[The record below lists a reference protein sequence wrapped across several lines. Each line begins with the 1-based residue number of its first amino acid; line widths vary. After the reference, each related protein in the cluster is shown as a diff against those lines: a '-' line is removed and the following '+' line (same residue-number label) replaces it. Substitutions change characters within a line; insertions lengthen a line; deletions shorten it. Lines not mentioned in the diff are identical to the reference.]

1 MKVLEVKNNLVK
13 ISNENGSRLI
23 LGGFIVIEDEKTPYV
38 GQIVSLK
45 ADNGISYAIAKLI
58 FTFNNE
64 GIVKNY
70 DGTIPALEAE
80 VSRLDPSDLLEI
92 LPTETPVKLGKLAQQ
107 DFTLNVDISLLQ
119 NNLLICS
126 DSAKN
131 TSTIVLNFAKQLEN
145 NAESCVIF
153 DIDGKYKDEKRF
165 VFGENFK
172 MPLNFDS
179 INFIYAN
186 DLNDIDAT
194 SKAVIQDIFLEVQE
208 YTRSIPDKF
217 IPFDTFINVVEQQY
231 AESNIPEL
239 ALLKNKLLRYREE
252 KVFAQSKYEITSLKE
267 YIKDNYTVILD
278 ISMADAK
285 LQKEIITYVYSVLDE
300 MGAPITTFVK
310 FNDENS
316 DKKLIRTILNES
328 SVYTN
333 VICNHN
339 YKFVYELKEQADNLI
354 LFIPETT
361 RHDFPAYNTFLNKL
375 NHDEFIVWGKATQRI
390 PLIVELSELVI
401 KMDEPIKITM
411 EEPAQIEELPE
422 QEEIEEAQ
430 ETEEIEKIQ
439 ETVESTSEA
448 NKEQQDEPAKESV
461 VIAPL
466 PAPVEDFTQNEDTY
480 TDLSDDIE
488 RIQPE
493 DEDYSAIQE
502 APQTVE
508 DLSEEDDFDK
518 ELDDSIEESLVPTQ
532 DEEALTNNFF
542 TEDKLQDESEVEAV
556 QDVVNEE
563 LQNNEFIPQT
573 RTHVVRDASSKL
585 DIAGVIEEEVP
596 NVITEHRIQV
606 ATPEEIETDM
616 PLPKE
621 VILEEESYTEDDN
634 SNIIEEFQPEETYEE
649 EDEFTENEVYMTSEP
664 SLQVDE
670 SLLDNENMTIEEE
683 TFVEEDEALTLPDPT
698 IDERI
703 EEDLPEVEALFEEL
717 PPDEEV
723 TPYENTM
730 IQEPAQL
737 MPDANDELIEQ
748 VAREVDETFIYNKIE
763 EDNLLNEDSLTE
775 DDLNFIDD
783 ITLNDNE
790 TLEEDEYSNVDELE
804 QIQTGAKAQNSQE
817 ELPIY
822 PAQTPVSNQTFEP
835 GDHVAHPKYGEGIV
849 EKMVRTG
856 KDKVLCSINFANH
869 GRRLLD
875 PAISE
880 ISLL

>member
-1 MKVLEVKNNLVK
+1 
-13 ISNENGSRLI
+13 
-23 LGGFIVIEDEKTPYV
+23 
-38 GQIVSLK
+38 
-45 ADNGISYAIAKLI
+45 
-58 FTFNNE
+58 
-64 GIVKNY
+64 
-70 DGTIPALEAE
+70 PALEAE

-153 DIDGKYKDEKRF
+153 NIDGKYKDEKRF

>member
-58 FTFNNE
+58 FTFNDE

-333 VICNHN
+333 IICNHN

-401 KMDEPIKITM
+401 KMDEPIKIIM
-411 EEPAQIEELPE
+411 EEPAQTEELPE

-430 ETEEIEKIQ
+430 ETDEIEKIQ

-448 NKEQQDEPAKESV
+448 NEEPQEEPAKESI

-488 RIQPE
+488 RIQSE

-606 ATPEEIETDM
+606 GTPEEIETDM

-649 EDEFTENEVYMTSEP
+649 EDEFNENEVYMTSEP

-670 SLLDNENMTIEEE
+670 SLLDSENMTIEEE

-804 QIQTGAKAQNSQE
+804 QIQTGAKTQNSQE